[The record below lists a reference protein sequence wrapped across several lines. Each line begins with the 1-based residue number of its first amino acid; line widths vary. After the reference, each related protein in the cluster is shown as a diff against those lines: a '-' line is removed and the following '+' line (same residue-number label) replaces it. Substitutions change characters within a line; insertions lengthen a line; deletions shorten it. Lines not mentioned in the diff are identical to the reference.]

1 MRAAHLTTVANL
13 WATPLALDFR
23 RRHIDGVSIG
33 LIGFHAAVIVT
44 IQHYNRGI
52 AMQNFDRPVYAPYAR
67 SMDMSVDQGLRSFML
82 GVFNYMALGVALTG
96 LAAYLVASLAV
107 TGDASQAAAR
117 IGQNTYL
124 TEFGRL
130 VFVSPLKWV
139 LMLAPIGFVFAL
151 SAGFERF
158 STSTLQLLFWV
169 FCGVMGVSMGTIFLV
184 YKLGSIVQVFFM
196 TGASFAA
203 LSLWG
208 YTTKRDLT
216 GMGNF
221 LFMGLIGIVIAGLVN
236 LFLASS
242 ALQFAISCI
251 GILVFAGL
259 TAFDTQR
266 LKESYYDGL
275 ELGEVQ
281 KLSIAGALSLYLNFI
296 NMFQMMLSLFGNRN
310 D

>member
-1 MRAAHLTTVANL
+1 
-13 WATPLALDFR
+13 
-23 RRHIDGVSIG
+23 
-33 LIGFHAAVIVT
+33 
-44 IQHYNRGI
+44 
-52 AMQNFDRPVYAPYAR
+52 MQNFDRPVYAPYAR

-82 GVFNYMALGVALTG
+82 GVFNYMALGVAVTG
-96 LAAYLVASLAV
+96 LAAYLVAHFAV
-107 TGDASQAAAR
+107 TGDASQAVAR
-117 IGQNTYL
+117 LGQDRFL
-124 TEFGRL
+124 TSFGHL

-139 LMLAPIGFVFAL
+139 LMLAPIGFIFAL

-158 STSTLQLLFWV
+158 SATTLQALFWL
-169 FCGVMGVSMGTIFLV
+169 FCAVMGVSMGTIFLV
-184 YKLGSIVQVFFM
+184 YKIGSISQVFFM
-196 TGASFAA
+196 TAAAFSA

-216 GMGNF
+216 GMGSF
-221 LFMGLIGIVIAGLVN
+221 LFMGLIGIMIAGLVN

-242 ALQFAISCI
+242 ALQFAISAI
-251 GILVFAGL
+251 GVLVFAGL

-275 ELGEVQ
+275 GLGEVQ

-296 NMFQMMLSLFGNRN
+296 NMFQMLLSLFGSRN

>member
-1 MRAAHLTTVANL
+1 
-13 WATPLALDFR
+13 
-23 RRHIDGVSIG
+23 
-33 LIGFHAAVIVT
+33 
-44 IQHYNRGI
+44 
-52 AMQNFDRPVYAPYAR
+52 MQNFDRPAYAPYAR
-67 SMDMSVDQGLRSFML
+67 SMDTSVDQGLRSFML
-82 GVFNYMALGVALTG
+82 GVFNYMALGVAVTG
-96 LAAYLVASLAV
+96 LAAYIIAHLAV
-107 TGDASQAAAR
+107 TGDASQAVAQ
-117 IGQNTYL
+117 IGQGRYL
-124 TEFGRL
+124 TGFGYA

-139 LMLAPIGFVFAL
+139 LMLAPIGFIFAL

-158 STSTLQLLFWV
+158 SASTLQTLFWV
-169 FCGVMGVSMGTIFLV
+169 FCAAMGVSMGTVFLV
-184 YKLGSIVQVFFM
+184 YKIGSIAQVFFM
-196 TGASFAA
+196 TAASFAA

-221 LFMGLIGIVIAGLVN
+221 LFMGLVGILIAGLVN

-251 GILVFAGL
+251 GVLVFAGL
-259 TAFDTQR
+259 TAYDTQR

-296 NMFQMMLSLFGNRN
+296 NLFQMLLSLVGQRN